1 MDRMQWQGGHEPTL
15 TAPALLQG
23 YWLIGGGAYVVGP
36 HVQLL

>member
-1 MDRMQWQGGHEPTL
+1 MQWQGGHEPTL
-15 TAPALLQG
+15 TALLLLLLLG